1 MKKYISLIGILVA
14 GLVAC
19 DTIEEG
25 YLSRNIHYT
34 QNPLEVAQG
43 STFFSAAIAGDNST
57 APYHVELL
65 DIRNVR
71 TGQREQAWYG
81 EGEVAF
87 WLDEIKPLVDTTWD
101 QVFAKYSRKPYPIF
115 QVNPVGGRLE
125 FTEGTRD
132 VPAGD
137 YEIDV
142 KVTNVRGSIV
152 LKNACTI
159 ILGEQAAFW
168 GPGGDYNLWNSA
180 SSGTRPEPKVTYR
193 ELTGADLTAFQA
205 KLSAAGG
212 TYDEECGYVSVKVLD
227 NYGNAFSW
235 VGGTD
240 PFTGGQI
247 RQRSDASVGCFENRS
262 PWQKMIY
269 TSDAIICPFRLVPFP
284 LVEAPSSTN
293 QRLNCYRIIP
303 SATTLNMDI
312 YIRFGWDILRM
323 GVFEVTYQMVG
334 SDDNGIVEKI

>member
-1 MKKYISLIGILVA
+1 MFVA

-19 DTIEEG
+19 DVIEEG
-25 YLSRNIHYT
+25 YLSKNIHYT

-43 STFFSAAIAGDNST
+43 STVFSAAIAGDNST
-57 APYHVELL
+57 APFHVELL

-71 TGQREQAWYG
+71 TGQREPAWYG

-87 WLDEIKPLVDTTWD
+87 WLEEINPAVDSTWD
-101 QVFAKYSRKPYPIF
+101 QVFAKYSRKAYPIF

-132 VPAGD
+132 VPVGD

-159 ILGEQAAFW
+159 LLGEQASFFSI
-168 GPGGDYNLWNSA
+168 GDDYNLWNSA
-180 SSGTRPEPKVTYR
+180 TSGTRPEPKITYR

-212 TYDEECGYVSVKVLD
+212 TFEEDYGYMVVKVLD
-227 NYGNAFSW
+227 NYGKAFSW
-235 VGGTD
+235 AGGTD

-247 RQRSDASVGCFENRS
+247 RQRTDASVGCFENRS
-262 PWQKMIY
+262 PWQKMFY
-269 TSDAIICPFRLVPFP
+269 TDDAIITPFRLVPFP
-284 LVEAPSSTN
+284 LVEARTSSN
-293 QRLNCYRIIP
+293 QRLNCYRVIP
-303 SATTLNMDI
+303 SATTLGMDI
-312 YIRFGWDILRM
+312 YIRFSWEILRM
-323 GVFEVTYQMVG
+323 GVFEVTYQMTG
-334 SDDNGIVEKI
+334 ADDNGIVEKV